1 MVIQAEAKILRQDS
15 HVKMRR
21 RENIADREWQG
32 RGTLQVQREDRL
44 AEAEGVVN
52 KVGWDG
58 SEYYE
63 GPHLSL
69 IHI

>member
-44 AEAEGVVN
+44 THDTE
-52 KVGWDG
+52 
-58 SEYYE
+58 
-63 GPHLSL
+63 
-69 IHI
+69 